1 MSLSNFVLIEEPIEK
16 RIENIYNEYVVRNL
30 KKKNTVELS
39 IYLRKKLAKISNR
52 LGGVKYSQV
61 DKLIQNAFENSD
73 EENHYKWIEILL
85 ISYYDK
91 MYEYQLEQKK
101 DRCIHIGSWLEI
113 FENLAPETRRA
124 ELKLRT
130 KMLQNHQKLAMVS
143 LGLLAYQYSLGQQVI
158 DSGFA
163 PKYTSAHRKYSTVT
177 WGFYMTSASL
187 SYFAPPALVYEK
199 RVSSMKIHRWLSY
212 IHFAGMIAL
221 PVLGKNISKSGYELS
236 ATNLHQDVATV
247 TFVSMILSGLLTILP
262 Y

>member
-1 MSLSNFVLIEEPIEK
+1 MRCFLLNRLIKIIVLPF
-16 RIENIYNEYVVRNL
+16 
-30 KKKNTVELS
+30 LS
-39 IYLRKKLAKISNR
+39 ILNLNAQDELN
-52 LGGVKYSQV
+52 
-61 DKLIQNAFENSD
+61 IQN
-73 EENHYKWIEILL
+73 EEFMPLHTRILWGEKGL
-85 ISYYDK
+85 IRK
-91 MYEYQLEQKK
+91 M
-101 DRCIHIGSWLEI
+101 
-113 FENLAPETRRA
+113 NLAPETRRA

-143 LGLLAYQYSLGQQVI
+143 LWLLAYQYSLGQQVI

-199 RVSSMKIHRWLSY
+199 RVSSMKMHRWLSY

>member
-1 MSLSNFVLIEEPIEK
+1 MPLHTRILWGEKGLI
-16 RIENIYNEYVVRNL
+16 
-30 KKKNTVELS
+30 
-39 IYLRKKLAKISNR
+39 RK
-52 LGGVKYSQV
+52 
-61 DKLIQNAFENSD
+61 
-73 EENHYKWIEILL
+73 
-85 ISYYDK
+85 
-91 MYEYQLEQKK
+91 M
-101 DRCIHIGSWLEI
+101 
-113 FENLAPETRRA
+113 NLAPETRRA

-177 WGFYMTSASL
+177 WGLYMTSASL

>member
-1 MSLSNFVLIEEPIEK
+1 MRCFLLNRLIKIIVLPF
-16 RIENIYNEYVVRNL
+16 
-30 KKKNTVELS
+30 LS
-39 IYLRKKLAKISNR
+39 ILNLNAQDELN
-52 LGGVKYSQV
+52 
-61 DKLIQNAFENSD
+61 IQNEEFMPLHTRILWGENG
-73 EENHYKWIEILL
+73 L
-85 ISYYDK
+85 IRK
-91 MYEYQLEQKK
+91 M
-101 DRCIHIGSWLEI
+101 
-113 FENLAPETRRA
+113 NLAPETRRA

>member
-1 MSLSNFVLIEEPIEK
+1 MRCFLLNRLIKIIVLPFLFIL
-16 RIENIYNEYVVRNL
+16 NL
-30 KKKNTVELS
+30 NAQDQLS
-39 IYLRKKLAKISNR
+39 IQNEEFMPLHTRILWGEKGLIRK
-52 LGGVKYSQV
+52 
-61 DKLIQNAFENSD
+61 
-73 EENHYKWIEILL
+73 
-85 ISYYDK
+85 
-91 MYEYQLEQKK
+91 M
-101 DRCIHIGSWLEI
+101 
-113 FENLAPETRRA
+113 NLAPETRRA

-212 IHFAGMIAL
+212 IHFAEMIAL

>member
-1 MSLSNFVLIEEPIEK
+1 MRYFLLNRLIKIIVLPF
-16 RIENIYNEYVVRNL
+16 
-30 KKKNTVELS
+30 LS
-39 IYLRKKLAKISNR
+39 ILNLNAQDELN
-52 LGGVKYSQV
+52 
-61 DKLIQNAFENSD
+61 IQN
-73 EENHYKWIEILL
+73 EEFMPLHTRILWGEKGL
-85 ISYYDK
+85 IRK
-91 MYEYQLEQKK
+91 M
-101 DRCIHIGSWLEI
+101 
-113 FENLAPETRRA
+113 NLAPETRRA

>member
-1 MSLSNFVLIEEPIEK
+1 MLLYRLIKIIVIPLLFIL
-16 RIENIYNEYVVRNL
+16 NL
-30 KKKNTVELS
+30 N
-39 IYLRKKLAKISNR
+39 A
-52 LGGVKYSQV
+52 Q
-61 DKLIQNAFENSD
+61 DKLDIQN
-73 EENHYKWIEILL
+73 EEFMPFHTKILWGEKGL
-85 ISYYDK
+85 IRK
-91 MYEYQLEQKK
+91 M
-101 DRCIHIGSWLEI
+101 
-113 FENLAPETRRA
+113 NLAPETRRA

>member
-1 MSLSNFVLIEEPIEK
+1 MRCFLLNRLIKIIVLPF
-16 RIENIYNEYVVRNL
+16 
-30 KKKNTVELS
+30 LS
-39 IYLRKKLAKISNR
+39 ILNLNAQDELN
-52 LGGVKYSQV
+52 
-61 DKLIQNAFENSD
+61 IQN
-73 EENHYKWIEILL
+73 EEFMPLHTRILWGEKGL
-85 ISYYDK
+85 IRK
-91 MYEYQLEQKK
+91 M
-101 DRCIHIGSWLEI
+101 
-113 FENLAPETRRA
+113 NLAPETRRA

-212 IHFAGMIAL
+212 IHFAGMISL

>member
-1 MSLSNFVLIEEPIEK
+1 MRCFLLNRLIKIIVLPF
-16 RIENIYNEYVVRNL
+16 
-30 KKKNTVELS
+30 LS
-39 IYLRKKLAKISNR
+39 ILNLNAQDELN
-52 LGGVKYSQV
+52 
-61 DKLIQNAFENSD
+61 IQN
-73 EENHYKWIEILL
+73 EEFMPLHTRILWGEKGL
-85 ISYYDK
+85 IRK
-91 MYEYQLEQKK
+91 M
-101 DRCIHIGSWLEI
+101 
-113 FENLAPETRRA
+113 NLAPETWRA

>member
-1 MSLSNFVLIEEPIEK
+1 MLNRLIKIIVLP
-16 RIENIYNEYVVRNL
+16 L
-30 KKKNTVELS
+30 LS
-39 IYLRKKLAKISNR
+39 ILNLNAQDELN
-52 LGGVKYSQV
+52 
-61 DKLIQNAFENSD
+61 IQN
-73 EENHYKWIEILL
+73 EEFMPLHTRILWGEKGL
-85 ISYYDK
+85 IRK
-91 MYEYQLEQKK
+91 M
-101 DRCIHIGSWLEI
+101 
-113 FENLAPETRRA
+113 NLAPETRRA

-199 RVSSMKIHRWLSY
+199 RVSSMKMHRWLSY

>member
-1 MSLSNFVLIEEPIEK
+1 MRCFLLNRLIKIIVLP
-16 RIENIYNEYVVRNL
+16 L
-30 KKKNTVELS
+30 LS
-39 IYLRKKLAKISNR
+39 ILNLNAQDELN
-52 LGGVKYSQV
+52 
-61 DKLIQNAFENSD
+61 IQN
-73 EENHYKWIEILL
+73 EEFMPLHTRILWGEKGL
-85 ISYYDK
+85 IRK
-91 MYEYQLEQKK
+91 M
-101 DRCIHIGSWLEI
+101 
-113 FENLAPETRRA
+113 NLAPETRRA

-199 RVSSMKIHRWLSY
+199 RVSSMKMHRWLSY

>member
-1 MSLSNFVLIEEPIEK
+1 MRCFLLNRLIKIIVLPF
-16 RIENIYNEYVVRNL
+16 
-30 KKKNTVELS
+30 LS
-39 IYLRKKLAKISNR
+39 ILNLNAQDELN
-52 LGGVKYSQV
+52 
-61 DKLIQNAFENSD
+61 IQN
-73 EENHYKWIEILL
+73 EEFMPLHTRILWGEKGL
-85 ISYYDK
+85 IRK
-91 MYEYQLEQKK
+91 M
-101 DRCIHIGSWLEI
+101 
-113 FENLAPETRRA
+113 NLAPETRRA

-163 PKYTSAHRKYSTVT
+163 PKYTSAHTKYSTVT

>member
-1 MSLSNFVLIEEPIEK
+1 MRCFLLNRLIKIIVLP
-16 RIENIYNEYVVRNL
+16 L
-30 KKKNTVELS
+30 LS
-39 IYLRKKLAKISNR
+39 ILNLNAQDELN
-52 LGGVKYSQV
+52 
-61 DKLIQNAFENSD
+61 IQN
-73 EENHYKWIEILL
+73 EEFMPLHTRILWGEKGL
-85 ISYYDK
+85 IRK
-91 MYEYQLEQKK
+91 M
-101 DRCIHIGSWLEI
+101 
-113 FENLAPETRRA
+113 NLAPETRRA

-199 RVSSMKIHRWLSY
+199 RVSSMKVHRWLSY

>member
-1 MSLSNFVLIEEPIEK
+1 MRCFLLNRLIKIIVLP
-16 RIENIYNEYVVRNL
+16 L
-30 KKKNTVELS
+30 LS
-39 IYLRKKLAKISNR
+39 ILNLNAQDELN
-52 LGGVKYSQV
+52 
-61 DKLIQNAFENSD
+61 IQN
-73 EENHYKWIEILL
+73 EEFMPLHTRILWGEKGL
-85 ISYYDK
+85 IRK
-91 MYEYQLEQKK
+91 M
-101 DRCIHIGSWLEI
+101 
-113 FENLAPETRRA
+113 NLAPETRRA

>member
-1 MSLSNFVLIEEPIEK
+1 MRCFLLNHLIKIIVLPFLFIL
-16 RIENIYNEYVVRNL
+16 NL
-30 KKKNTVELS
+30 NAQDEL
-39 IYLRKKLAKISNR
+39 N
-52 LGGVKYSQV
+52 
-61 DKLIQNAFENSD
+61 IQN
-73 EENHYKWIEILL
+73 EEFMPLHTRILWGEKGL
-85 ISYYDK
+85 IRK
-91 MYEYQLEQKK
+91 M
-101 DRCIHIGSWLEI
+101 
-113 FENLAPETRRA
+113 NLAPETRRA

-177 WGFYMTSASL
+177 WGLYMTSASL

>member
-1 MSLSNFVLIEEPIEK
+1 MRCFLLNRLIKIIVLP
-16 RIENIYNEYVVRNL
+16 L
-30 KKKNTVELS
+30 LS
-39 IYLRKKLAKISNR
+39 ILNLNAQEELN
-52 LGGVKYSQV
+52 
-61 DKLIQNAFENSD
+61 IQN
-73 EENHYKWIEILL
+73 EEFMPLHTRILWGEKGL
-85 ISYYDK
+85 IRK
-91 MYEYQLEQKK
+91 M
-101 DRCIHIGSWLEI
+101 
-113 FENLAPETRRA
+113 NLAPETRRA

-158 DSGFA
+158 DCGFA
-163 PKYTSAHRKYSTVT
+163 QKYTSAHRKYSTVT

>member
-1 MSLSNFVLIEEPIEK
+1 MRCFLLNRLIKIIVLP
-16 RIENIYNEYVVRNL
+16 L
-30 KKKNTVELS
+30 LS
-39 IYLRKKLAKISNR
+39 ILNLNAQDQLS
-52 LGGVKYSQV
+52 
-61 DKLIQNAFENSD
+61 IQN
-73 EENHYKWIEILL
+73 EEFMPLHTRILWGEKGL
-85 ISYYDK
+85 IRK
-91 MYEYQLEQKK
+91 M
-101 DRCIHIGSWLEI
+101 
-113 FENLAPETRRA
+113 NLAPETRRA

>member
-1 MSLSNFVLIEEPIEK
+1 MRCFLLNRLIKIIVLP
-16 RIENIYNEYVVRNL
+16 L
-30 KKKNTVELS
+30 LS
-39 IYLRKKLAKISNR
+39 ILNLNAQEELN
-52 LGGVKYSQV
+52 
-61 DKLIQNAFENSD
+61 IQN
-73 EENHYKWIEILL
+73 EEFMPLHTRILWGEKGL
-85 ISYYDK
+85 IRK
-91 MYEYQLEQKK
+91 M
-101 DRCIHIGSWLEI
+101 
-113 FENLAPETRRA
+113 NLAPETRRA